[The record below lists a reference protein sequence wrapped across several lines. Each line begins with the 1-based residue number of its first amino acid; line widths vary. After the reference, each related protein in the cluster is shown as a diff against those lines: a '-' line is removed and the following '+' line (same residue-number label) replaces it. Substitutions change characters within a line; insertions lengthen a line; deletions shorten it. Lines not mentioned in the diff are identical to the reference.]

1 MSPPPSGRSSTRRS
15 NRRSE
20 AQRGDSAVLSDGH
33 TSADLRGAR
42 ISADSQAGRIS
53 ADSQPGHFS
62 VDSQPVS
69 FPAALLQW
77 YDVHKRDLPWR
88 RNRDPYRIWVS
99 EIMLQQ
105 TRVEAVI
112 PFYERFLERFPT
124 PQALAAATE
133 EEVLASWSGLGYYSR
148 ARNLWRGAA
157 MVCDRFG
164 GQFPLDRETALQLPG
179 IGRYTSAAIVSIAAD
194 QPHAVVDGNVARVLA
209 RLFALEPPA
218 DRSIPK
224 LESIANDL
232 LSPDRAGDHNQA
244 MMELGA
250 TVCTPRAP
258 RCPSCPV
265 RSMCAMIPDRDPESY
280 PRPVPRKETV
290 QLELAIL
297 LLRDSRGRL
306 LLERGRWNLI
316 PHLWIPPVVSLST
329 DVAPARADA
338 KISARRSDPLAAIE
352 SWNSSSVS
360 SSASVKSRAK
370 TSGARTQSSSS
381 AEPAGSEARTRVV
394 GARAIGS
401 FRHSI
406 THHRI
411 RFAVWSGT
419 IIHAPNRADYRLAT
433 DAELDSIGLSS
444 VALKALRLENAPRRQ
459 FELL

>member
-1 MSPPPSGRSSTRRS
+1 MTPPRSGRSPSRRS
-15 NRRSE
+15 
-20 AQRGDSAVLSDGH
+20 
-33 TSADLRGAR
+33 
-42 ISADSQAGRIS
+42 
-53 ADSQPGHFS
+53 FS
-62 VDSQPVS
+62 T
-69 FPAALLQW
+69 ALLDW
-77 YDVHKRDLPWR
+77 YDAHKRDLPWR
-88 RNRDPYRIWVS
+88 KNRDPYRIWVS

-164 GQFPLDRETALQLPG
+164 GEFPLDRETALQLPG

-209 RLFALEPPA
+209 RFFALEPPD

-265 RSMCAMIPDRDPESY
+265 RSMCAMIPDGDPESY
-280 PRPVPRKETV
+280 PRSIPRKETV

-316 PHLWIPPVVSLST
+316 PHLWIPPVVPLSSEM
-329 DVAPARADA
+329 APLTGDA
-338 KISARRSDPLAAIE
+338 KSWAHRSDPLAAIE
-352 SWNSSSVS
+352 SWTTSVS
-360 SSASVKSRAK
+360 SAAGEKSRGKASDP
-370 TSGARTQSSSS
+370 TAQASSL
-381 AEPAGSEARTRVV
+381 AERERPETRTRVD
-394 GARAIGS
+394 GARSIGS

-411 RFAVWSGT
+411 RFTVLSGT
-419 IIHAPNRADYRLAT
+419 IIHAPESADHRLMT

-444 VALKALRLENAPRRQ
+444 VATKALRVENAPKRQ